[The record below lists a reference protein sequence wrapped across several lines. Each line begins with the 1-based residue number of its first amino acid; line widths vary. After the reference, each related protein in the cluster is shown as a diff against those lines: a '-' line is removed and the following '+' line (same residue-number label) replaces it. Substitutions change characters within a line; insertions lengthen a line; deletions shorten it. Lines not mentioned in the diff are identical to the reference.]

1 MKEIPFRWIDRY
13 LIHLKIQEK
22 FLLLLILPIIALISV
37 SLVFNNAAERMLHN
51 QYNTE
56 YQLVKNLIN
65 DGYVS
70 QKQIDTILT
79 SLGEN
84 TSSNTKSTL
93 LLENKNSLL
102 SSLNIAEMII
112 IFSVLFIM
120 TMSVYYIMTF
130 IGGAMFTM
138 NKALKTLADG
148 DLTERMNFFKVRD
161 EFSDIAITIDKVAE
175 REQNMVLSIQ
185 KSITLMQSISAD
197 LSQSN
202 QRSHEISGV
211 QQEHLNSLASA
222 TEEMVATIRDVANLA
237 QDSSAQTVQAH
248 TVAAEGQTKVVRTLD
263 SISNLSFEIQ
273 SASDAVSQL
282 ESNTAQIDDIVATIR
297 GISEQTNLL
306 ALNAAIEAAR
316 AGEQGRGF
324 AVVADEVRAL
334 ASRTQQATGEIQS
347 MIEAVQKNS
356 RSLTHLMEKTVSNAS
371 TGKQKMSEV
380 DVEFGT
386 LTKKNQRISDSS
398 IQIATAAEQQG
409 VVAVNI
415 AESVEEVRNQATN
428 VHNMISENTLTISK
442 LTNQSNQLEKLLDG
456 IRA

>member
-22 FLLLLILPIIALISV
+22 FSLLLILPIIALISV

-84 TSSNTKSTL
+84 TSSNTKNTL

-185 KSITLMQSISAD
+185 KSITLMQ
-197 LSQSN
+197 N
-202 QRSHEISGV
+202 
-211 QQEHLNSLASA
+211 
-222 TEEMVATIRDVANLA
+222 
-237 QDSSAQTVQAH
+237 
-248 TVAAEGQTKVVRTLD
+248 
-263 SISNLSFEIQ
+263 
-273 SASDAVSQL
+273 
-282 ESNTAQIDDIVATIR
+282 
-297 GISEQTNLL
+297 
-306 ALNAAIEAAR
+306 
-316 AGEQGRGF
+316 
-324 AVVADEVRAL
+324 
-334 ASRTQQATGEIQS
+334 
-347 MIEAVQKNS
+347 
-356 RSLTHLMEKTVSNAS
+356 
-371 TGKQKMSEV
+371 
-380 DVEFGT
+380 
-386 LTKKNQRISDSS
+386 
-398 IQIATAAEQQG
+398 
-409 VVAVNI
+409 
-415 AESVEEVRNQATN
+415 
-428 VHNMISENTLTISK
+428 
-442 LTNQSNQLEKLLDG
+442 
-456 IRA
+456 